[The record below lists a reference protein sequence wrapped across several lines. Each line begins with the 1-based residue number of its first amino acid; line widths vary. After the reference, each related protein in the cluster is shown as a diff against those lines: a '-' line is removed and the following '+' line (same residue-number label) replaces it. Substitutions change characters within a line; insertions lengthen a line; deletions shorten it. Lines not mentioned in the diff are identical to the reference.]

1 MHIKVIN
8 VIGSIGTYV
17 DLGTHMFSD
26 FQLPSICFLWISYIS
41 SRPTWN
47 ICIVSFEASHI

>member
-26 FQLPSICFLWISYIS
+26 FQLPSICFL
-41 SRPTWN
+41 
-47 ICIVSFEASHI
+47 